1 MQHARAA
8 LNKLYR
14 NIVHREGDDAAITA
28 WPLAC
33 GGKIAARTTA
43 LSFANGVLTVSVP
56 DDSWRQQLQSFT
68 PQYLASLNQIVQ
80 EPVKRIEFR
89 IASRQQ

>member
-1 MQHARAA
+1 MQHARAT
-8 LNKLYR
+8 LNKIYR
-14 NIVHREGDDAAITA
+14 NIVHHADDAAITA

-33 GGKIAARTTA
+33 GAKIAARAAA

-80 EPVKRIEFR
+80 QPVKRIEFCIVQR
-89 IASRQQ
+89 ER

>member
-1 MQHARAA
+1 MQHARTT
-8 LNKLYR
+8 LNNLYR
-14 NIVHREGDDAAITA
+14 NIVHRDGDEPAITA

-33 GGKIAARTTA
+33 GGKIAARTAA

-56 DDSWRQQLQSFT
+56 DDAWRQQLQSFT

-89 IASRQQ
+89 IVQPER